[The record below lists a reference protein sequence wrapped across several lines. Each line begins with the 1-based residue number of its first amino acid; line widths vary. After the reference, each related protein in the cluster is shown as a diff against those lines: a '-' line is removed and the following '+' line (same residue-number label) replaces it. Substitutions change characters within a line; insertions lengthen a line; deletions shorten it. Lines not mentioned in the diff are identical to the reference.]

1 MRRTKAAWAR
11 PLWSANMVTYLLTKL
26 LQTVTTRGS
35 TSNETAATVL
45 GGKACSHP
53 HLAGKAAP
61 DPLLLGRPPVK
72 HQEATTT
79 GG

>member
-1 MRRTKAAWAR
+1 MQDK
-11 PLWSANMVTYLLTKL
+11 LLANMVTYLLTKL